1 MSALAWT
8 VVIPAAVALCI
19 GLFLLA
25 RGWRVVAVGV
35 ADAAEQELL
44 RHEPERCFCP
54 RTAFDSQGEPN
65 DSMCGRRARA
75 AMSDLVQI
83 ETPPQIGPQQI
94 EMDWDPAPLPE
105 RVLLV
110 NASHP
115 AYNLGLEKAA
125 NWWRRQG
132 VEVLRASEYTP
143 MFRPDAVWI
152 SAVFSWHV
160 PALIFMAQSALSDG
174 RLVEVGG
181 PGTFGVREEIYRRT
195 GLIPQSRPDPRFERE
210 PGDYK
215 MVFWSRGCPAK
226 NCTLGFPRDGRPP
239 VCSVPEMEGWK
250 YTLYD
255 WVSPA
260 PLIGDNNISAL
271 PRTHQETI
279 VERTLAKGFHK
290 VDANSGFEPRSLY
303 SRPWVVELWK
313 CLPLVAWRFAYDES
327 GEREPVLRTI
337 ALLDAAGIPRSRLH
351 IYCLAGNEP
360 MEECEARVRE
370 IVSWR
375 ALPIV
380 QARRPLTWMEGPLP
394 VLYDWTEEKLRAF
407 QRWGN
412 RFAKGMPFSE
422 YRHNWSEYGREN
434 RAQFSGELE
443 FAG

>member
-1 MSALAWT
+1 VDAFSGGGEMSELIQIA
-8 VVIPAAVALCI
+8 PASTSQPQL
-19 GLFLLA
+19 
-25 RGWRVVAVGV
+25 
-35 ADAAEQELL
+35 EL
-44 RHEPERCFCP
+44 
-54 RTAFDSQGEPN
+54 
-65 DSMCGRRARA
+65 
-75 AMSDLVQI
+75 
-83 ETPPQIGPQQI
+83 
-94 EMDWDPAPLPE
+94 DWDPAPLPE

-125 NWWRRQG
+125 SWWRRQG

-143 MFRPDAVWI
+143 MFRPEVVWI

-160 PALIFMAQSALSDG
+160 PALIYMAQAALSDG
-174 RLVEVGG
+174 RKVEVGG

-210 PGDYK
+210 PVFPGQPPYK

-260 PLIGDNNISAL
+260 PLIGDNNLSAL
-271 PRTHQETI
+271 PRAHQETI
-279 VERTLAKGFHK
+279 VERTLSANFTK

-313 CLPLVAWRFAYDES
+313 RLPLVAWRFAYDEL
-327 GEREPVLRTI
+327 GEREPVLKTI
-337 ALLDAAGIPRSRLH
+337 ALLDAAGIPRSKLH

-360 MEECEARVRE
+360 FEQCEARVRE
-370 IVSWR
+370 IVAWR

-380 QARRPLTWMEGPLP
+380 QARKPLTWMGKPNPLP

-434 RAQFSGELE
+434 RAQFSGDLGLDGFGNSER
-443 FAG
+443 GK

>member
-1 MSALAWT
+1 M
-8 VVIPAAVALCI
+8 
-19 GLFLLA
+19 
-25 RGWRVVAVGV
+25 
-35 ADAAEQELL
+35 E
-44 RHEPERCFCP
+44 
-54 RTAFDSQGEPN
+54 
-65 DSMCGRRARA
+65 
-75 AMSDLVQI
+75 LVQI
-83 ETPPQIGPQQI
+83 ETRPIGPHQI
-94 EMDWDPAPLPE
+94 EMDWDPAPLPA

-125 NWWRRQG
+125 SWWRRQG

-143 MFRPDAVWI
+143 LFRPEAVWI

-160 PALIFMAQSALSDG
+160 PALIFMAQSALAHG
-174 RLVEVGG
+174 KQVEVGG

-210 PGDYK
+210 PVFPGQEPYK

-226 NCTLGFPRDGRPP
+226 NCTLGFPRDGGPP

-250 YTLYD
+250 YTLHGVPGESD
-255 WVSPA
+255 WVTPA

-271 PRTHQETI
+271 PRAHQEMI
-279 VERTLAKGFHK
+279 VERTLSAGFRK
-290 VDANSGFEPRSLY
+290 VDANSGFEPRSLCT
-303 SRPWVVELWK
+303 RPWVVELWK
-313 CLPLVAWRFAYDES
+313 RLPLVAWRFAYDEA
-327 GEREPVLRTI
+327 GEREPVLKAI

-360 MEECEARVRE
+360 MEQCEARVRE

-380 QARRPLTWMEGPLP
+380 QARRPLNWMGKPSPLP
-394 VLYDWTEEKLRAF
+394 VLYDWTEEKLKAF

-412 RFAKGMPFSE
+412 RFAKSGDMPFSK
-422 YRHNWSEYGREN
+422 YKHNWSEYGREN
-434 RAQFSGELE
+434 RAQFSGEL
-443 FAG
+443 FDSSSQLSVVRSQ